1 MIRRILKNSMQKVMK
16 VSFLV
21 TQPLARHRVFNKR
34 TKTVMESINVVI
46 DDAITKVAIDDN
58 GEGPSS
64 KETTV
69 EVEVQDVEEE
79 GLTPKKESTPMN
91 SRMDTRS
98 MCRSSSP
105 LTPLKVH
112 PPISQNDEVST
123 SKKPSLRVVKNHL
136 ESNIIGFLD
145 EGLRLRKGST
155 IISNHVTNHC
165 YLAQF

>member
-79 GLTPKKESTPMN
+79 GLTLEKESTPVN
-91 SRMDTRS
+91 SRMEIRS

-112 PPISQNDEVST
+112 PPIS
-123 SKKPSLRVVKNHL
+123 
-136 ESNIIGFLD
+136 
-145 EGLRLRKGST
+145 
-155 IISNHVTNHC
+155 
-165 YLAQF
+165 